1 MSTEPTIF
9 EKSRSG
15 RVGVQMPACDVPVVD
30 MDSLL
35 PGVALRAGLPLPSY
49 ASRKRTTALTR
60 DSIHWVRAR

>member
-15 RVGVQMPACDVPVVD
+15 RVGVQMPACDVPVID

-35 PGVALRAGLPLPSY
+35 EGGIDGRGLGGSAAAGDICF
-49 ASRKRTTALTR
+49 AGTN
-60 DSIHWVRAR
+60 